1 MTGSLLVRNIGRLT
15 TWHEPVLTDAALL
28 ARDGRVVWTGSDRDV
43 PSDAGDVPTLD
54 AGGAAVLPGFVDC
67 HTHLVWAGSR
77 RVDFRARL
85 EGGGYAP
92 GGIASTVTAT
102 REASYDDLRALAQSR
117 VDRAVA
123 AGTTTIEVKTG
134 YGLTPDD
141 EMRLLDVAGALIGPR
156 VTTTYLGAHVV
167 PSGRD
172 RHEYVDEVVQTLP
185 YASARGAEW
194 CDVFCDDGAFTVDE
208 ARRILVA
215 ARAVGLGLRVHAEQ
229 LSHSGAALLAA
240 ELGCASADHLDHVT
254 EADAAALAAAGV
266 VAVLVPV
273 CSLYTRSG
281 RWDHAR
287 VLRDA
292 GAPLAVATDCN
303 PGSAWCESM
312 PYAMQLACLAMGLP
326 PETVLRAGTLGGA
339 AALGRDDLG
348 HLGVGAKADL
358 VVLDGEHELDLLAH
372 LGPIGIIHTVVDG
385 VSVG

>member
-287 VLRDA
+287 VLRAA

-372 LGPIGIIHTVVDG
+372 LGAIGIIHTVVDG

>member
-1 MTGSLLVRNIGRLT
+1 VSGSLLVRNIGRLT

-28 ARDGRVVWTGSDRDV
+28 ARDGRVVWTGSGRDV
-43 PSDAGDVPTLD
+43 PADAGDVPTLD

-67 HTHLVWAGSR
+67 HTHLVWAGTR
-77 RVDFRARL
+77 RDDFRARL
-85 EGGGYAP
+85 DGGGYAP
-92 GGIASTVTAT
+92 GGIAATVTAT
-102 REASYDDLRALAQSR
+102 REASYDDLRALAQGR

-141 EMRLLDVAGALIGPR
+141 EMRLLDVAGDLIGPR
-156 VTTTYLGAHVV
+156 VMTTYLGAHVV

-172 RHEYVDEVVQTLP
+172 RNEYVDEVVQTLP

-194 CDVFCDDGAFTVDE
+194 CDVFCDEGAFTVDE
-208 ARRILVA
+208 TRRILLA
-215 ARAVGLGLRVHAEQ
+215 ARAAGLGLRLHAEQ

-240 ELGCASADHLDHVT
+240 ELGCTSADHLDHVT
-254 EADAAALAAAGV
+254 EVDAAALAAAGV

-287 VLRDA
+287 LLREA

-326 PETVLRAGTLGGA
+326 PQTVLRAGTLGGA
-339 AALGRDDLG
+339 AALGRDDIG

-372 LGPIGIIHTVVDG
+372 LGAIGIIHTVVDG